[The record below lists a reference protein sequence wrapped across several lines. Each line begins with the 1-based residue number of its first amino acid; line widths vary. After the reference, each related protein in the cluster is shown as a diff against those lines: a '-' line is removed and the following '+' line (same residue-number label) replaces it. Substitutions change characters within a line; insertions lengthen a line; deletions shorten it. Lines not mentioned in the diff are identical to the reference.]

1 MLFRSAWNALSIV
14 PMALTTAVVVSLV
27 ADALEDPRAPLAPS
41 ILRGLARTPGAAVLL
56 LATQLVTLPLLF
68 LCVAPYFLVQWMT
81 WPAVPIYVL
90 EGELLLAPA
99 ERARARASLFAY
111 LVSFPRRC
119 VRALKRSVALTRGA
133 RSLGRWVLLAIV
145 GQLLFGGVLELGAMA
160 LTHPEAREFLRT
172 ELGFGGAAAE
182 LALGAGAALFTV
194 LSACVRASLMV
205 AFYLD
210 LRVRREGLDLEL
222 ALRDV
227 AVERA

>member
-1 MLFRSAWNALSIV
+1 M
-14 PMALTTAVVVSLV
+14 
-27 ADALEDPRAPLAPS
+27 
-41 ILRGLARTPGAAVLL
+41 
-56 LATQLVTLPLLF
+56 
-68 LCVAPYFLVQWMT
+68 
-81 WPAVPIYVL
+81 
-90 EGELLLAPA
+90 
-99 ERARARASLFAY
+99 
-111 LVSFPRRC
+111 SFPRRC